1 MKRTPLY
8 GVMAEFD
15 NPTAL
20 VVAIHKARA
29 AGYRAMDAY
38 SPFPI
43 EEVSE
48 ALHIHDRLLPI
59 LVFLGGL
66 AGCIGGFALA
76 TWTSVFDYPI
86 NVGGRPFFS
95 WPSFL
100 PVTFECTVL
109 LAAGTCVLGL
119 LALNGLP
126 MPYHPVFNVPQF
138 ALATRE
144 KFFLCI
150 EATDPQFHREE
161 TRRFLETLEPLSV
174 AEVEED

>member
-1 MKRTPLY
+1 MKRAPLH
-8 GVMAEFD
+8 GIMAEFD

-20 VVAIHKARA
+20 VTAIHKARA
-29 AGYRAMDAY
+29 AGYRTMDAY
-38 SPFPI
+38 SPIPI

-48 ALHIHDRLLPI
+48 ALEIHDRVLPI
-59 LVFLGGL
+59 LVFFGGL

-76 TWTSVFDYPI
+76 TWTSVVDYPI
-86 NVGGRPFFS
+86 NVGGRPLFS
-95 WPSFL
+95 WPSFI

-109 LAAGTCVLGL
+109 VAALTTVLGL

-150 EATDPQFHREE
+150 EATDPQFERAEV
-161 TRRFLETLEPLSV
+161 RRFLESLEPLSV
-174 AEVEED
+174 AEVED

>member
-1 MKRTPLY
+1 MKRTLLH
-8 GVMAEFD
+8 GIMAEFG
-15 NPTAL
+15 NPTDL

-29 AGYRAMDAY
+29 AGYRTMDAY
-38 SPFPI
+38 SPIPV

-48 ALHIHDRLLPI
+48 ALHIHDRKLPLLV
-59 LVFLGGL
+59 LLGGI

-76 TWTSVFDYPI
+76 TWTSVYDYPI

-95 WPSFL
+95 WVSFL
-100 PVTFECTVL
+100 PVTFETTVL
-109 LAAGTCVLGL
+109 AAAATAVLGM

-150 EATDPQFHREE
+150 EATDPRFDRAEV
-161 TRRFLETLEPLSV
+161 RRFLESLEPLSV
-174 AEVEED
+174 AEVED

>member
-8 GVMAEFD
+8 GIMAEFD

-29 AGYRAMDAY
+29 AGYRSMDAY

-48 ALHIHDRLLPI
+48 ALHIHDRLLPALVLVGGI
-59 LVFLGGL
+59 L
-66 AGCIGGFALA
+66 GCVGGFALA
-76 TWTSVFDYPI
+76 TWTSAIDYPI

-109 LAAGTCVLGL
+109 VAALATVLGL
-119 LALNGLP
+119 LGLNGLP

-150 EATDPQFHREE
+150 ESADQQFHREE
-161 TRRFLETLEPLSV
+161 TRRFLESLEPLSV
-174 AEVEED
+174 AEVED

>member
-1 MKRTPLY
+1 MKRTPVY
-8 GVMAEFD
+8 GMMAEFD
-15 NPTAL
+15 TPTAL
-20 VVAIHKARA
+20 VAAIHKARA

-38 SPFPI
+38 SPIPV
-43 EEVSE
+43 EEVAE
-48 ALHIHDRLLPI
+48 ALHIHDRLLPL
-59 LVFLGGL
+59 LVLLGGI
-66 AGCIGGFALA
+66 AGGIGGFALA

-109 LAAGTCVLGL
+109 VAAATCVLGL

-150 EATDPQFHREE
+150 ESRDPQFDLQE

-174 AEVEED
+174 AEVDD

>member
-8 GVMAEFD
+8 GMMAEFD

-48 ALHIHDRLLPI
+48 ALHIHDRLLPALVLVGGI
-59 LVFLGGL
+59 L
-66 AGCIGGFALA
+66 GCIGGFALA

-95 WPSFL
+95 WPSFI
-100 PVTFECTVL
+100 PITFECTVL
-109 LAAGTCVLGL
+109 VAAATCVLGL

-150 EATDPQFHREE
+150 EATDPQFDLTE
-161 TRRFLETLEPLSV
+161 TRRFLESLEALSV
-174 AEVEED
+174 AEVED

>member
-8 GVMAEFD
+8 GLMAEFD

-29 AGYRAMDAY
+29 AGYRSMDAY
-38 SPFPI
+38 SPFPV

-48 ALHIHDRLLPI
+48 ALHIHDRKLPLLV
-59 LVFLGGL
+59 L
-66 AGCIGGFALA
+66 IGGILGCVGGFSLA
-76 TWTSVFDYPI
+76 TWTSVIDYPI

-100 PVTFECTVL
+100 PITFECTVL
-109 LAAGTCVLGL
+109 VAAATCVLGL

-150 EATDPQFHREE
+150 ESTDPQFHSEE
-161 TRRFLETLEPLSV
+161 TRRFLESLEPISV
-174 AEVEED
+174 AEVAD

>member
-1 MKRTPLY
+1 VKRTPVY
-8 GVMAEFD
+8 GMMAEFD

-20 VVAIHKARA
+20 VAAIHKARA

-38 SPFPI
+38 SPIPV
-43 EEVSE
+43 EEVSH
-48 ALHIHDRLLPI
+48 ALHIHDRLLPL
-59 LVFLGGL
+59 LVLLGGI
-66 AGCIGGFALA
+66 AGGVGGFALA

-100 PVTFECTVL
+100 PITFECTVL
-109 LAAGTCVLGL
+109 VAAATCVLGL

-150 EATDPQFHREE
+150 ESRDPQFDLQE

-174 AEVEED
+174 AEVDD

>member
-1 MKRTPLY
+1 
-8 GVMAEFD
+8 MAEFD
-15 NPTAL
+15 TPTAL

-29 AGYRAMDAY
+29 AGYRGMDAY

-43 EEVSE
+43 EEVAE

-59 LVFLGGL
+59 LVFCGGL
-66 AGCIGGFALA
+66 AGCIGGMALA
-76 TWTSVFDYPI
+76 YWTSVIAYPI

-95 WPSFL
+95 WPSFI

-109 LAAGTCVLGL
+109 LAALTTVLGM

-150 EATDPQFHREE
+150 EASDPQFDLEQ
-161 TRRFLETLEPLSV
+161 TRRFLESLEARSV
-174 AEVEED
+174 AEVKS

>member
-1 MKRTPLY
+1 MKRTLLH
-8 GVMAEFD
+8 GIMAEFG
-15 NPTAL
+15 NPTDL

-29 AGYRAMDAY
+29 AGYRTMDAY
-38 SPFPI
+38 SPIPV

-48 ALHIHDRLLPI
+48 ALHIHDRKLPLLV
-59 LVFLGGL
+59 LLGGI
-66 AGCIGGFALA
+66 AGCIGGFSLA
-76 TWTSVFDYPI
+76 TWTSVYDYPI

-95 WPSFL
+95 WVSFI
-100 PVTFECTVL
+100 PITFETTVL
-109 LAAGTCVLGL
+109 AAAATAVLGM

-150 EATDPQFHREE
+150 EATDPQFDRAEV
-161 TRRFLETLEPLSV
+161 RRFLESLEPLSV
-174 AEVEED
+174 AEVED

>member
-1 MKRTPLY
+1 MKRAALY
-8 GVMAEFD
+8 GLMAEFD
-15 NPTAL
+15 TPTAL
-20 VVAIHKARA
+20 VTAIHKARA
-29 AGYRAMDAY
+29 AGYRVMDAY

-43 EEVSE
+43 EEVAE

-59 LVFLGGL
+59 LVFFGGL

-76 TWTSVFDYPI
+76 TWTSAIDYPI

-100 PVTFECTVL
+100 PVTFETTVL
-109 LAAGTCVLGL
+109 VAALTTVLGL

-150 EATDPQFHREE
+150 EATDPQFDRQG
-161 TRRFLETLEPLSV
+161 TRRFLEQLEPQSV
-174 AEVEED
+174 AEVED

>member
-1 MKRTPLY
+1 MKRTPVY
-8 GVMAEFD
+8 GMMAEFD
-15 NPTAL
+15 SPTTL
-20 VVAIHKARA
+20 VAAIHKARA

-38 SPFPI
+38 SPIPV

-48 ALHIHDRLLPI
+48 ALHIHDRLLPM

-66 AGCIGGFALA
+66 AGGIGGFALA
-76 TWTSVFDYPI
+76 TWTSVFDYPL

-95 WPSFL
+95 WPSFI

-109 LAAGTCVLGL
+109 VAAATCVLGL

-150 EATDPQFHREE
+150 ESRDPQFDLQE

-174 AEVEED
+174 AEVPD

>member
-1 MKRTPLY
+1 MRRTPLY
-8 GVMAEFD
+8 GLMAEFD

-20 VVAIHKARA
+20 VVAINKARA
-29 AGYRAMDAY
+29 AGYRTMDAY

-48 ALHIHDRLLPI
+48 ALHIHDRQLPLLVLIGGI
-59 LVFLGGL
+59 L
-66 AGCIGGFALA
+66 GCIGGFGLA
-76 TWTSVFDYPI
+76 TWTSVIDYPI

-100 PVTFECTVL
+100 PITFETTVL
-109 LAAGTCVLGL
+109 VAAATTVLGL

-150 EATDPQFHREE
+150 EATDPQFSLEE
-161 TRRFLETLEPLSV
+161 TKRFLQSLEPLSV
-174 AEVEED
+174 AEVED

>member
-1 MKRTPLY
+1 MKRAPLY
-8 GVMAEFD
+8 GLMAEFD

-29 AGYRAMDAY
+29 AGYRSMDAY

-43 EEVSE
+43 EEVAE
-48 ALHIHDRLLPI
+48 ALHIHDRLLPM

-66 AGCIGGFALA
+66 AGCVGGFALA
-76 TWTSVFDYPI
+76 AWTSAVDYPI
-86 NVGGRPFFS
+86 NVGGRPFLS

-109 LAAGTCVLGL
+109 VAAATCVLGL

-161 TRRFLETLEPLSV
+161 TRRFLEGLEALSV
-174 AEVEED
+174 AEVED

>member
-1 MKRTPLY
+1 MKRAQLY
-8 GVMAEFD
+8 GLMAEFD
-15 NPTAL
+15 SPTAL
-20 VVAIHKARA
+20 VTAIHKARA

-43 EEVSE
+43 EEVAE

-59 LVFLGGL
+59 LVFFGGL
-66 AGCIGGFALA
+66 AGCIGGFGLA
-76 TWTSVFDYPI
+76 TWTSVIDYPI

-100 PVTFECTVL
+100 PITFETTVL
-109 LAAGTCVLGL
+109 VAALTTVLGL

-150 EATDPQFHREE
+150 EATDPQFDRQA
-161 TRRFLETLEPLSV
+161 TRRFLEELEPQSV
-174 AEVEED
+174 AEVED

>member
-1 MKRTPLY
+1 MKRVPLH
-8 GVMAEFD
+8 GIMAEFD

-20 VVAIHKARA
+20 VVAIHKTRA
-29 AGYRAMDAY
+29 AGYRVMDAY

-59 LVFLGGL
+59 LVFFGGL
-66 AGCIGGFALA
+66 AGCIGGFGLA
-76 TWTSVFDYPI
+76 TWTSMIDYPI
-86 NVGGRPFFS
+86 NVGGRPLLS

-100 PVTFECTVL
+100 PITFETCVL
-109 LAAGTCVLGL
+109 LAAVTCVLGL
-119 LALNGLP
+119 LGLNGLP

-138 ALATRE
+138 ALASRE

-150 EATDPQFHREE
+150 EATDPQFHRQE
-161 TRRFLETLEPLSV
+161 TRRFLETLAPLSV
-174 AEVEED
+174 AEVEN

>member
-1 MKRTPLY
+1 MKRSPLY
-8 GVMAEFD
+8 GIMAEFD

-20 VVAIHKARA
+20 VVAIRRARA

-66 AGCIGGFALA
+66 AGCVGGFALA
-76 TWTSVFDYPI
+76 TWTSAVDYPI
-86 NVGGRPFFS
+86 NVGGRPYFS

-100 PVTFECTVL
+100 PITFECTVL
-109 LAAGTCVLGL
+109 VAAATCVLGL

-150 EATDPQFHREE
+150 EARDPQFSRAE
-161 TRRFLETLEPLSV
+161 TRRFLESLEPLSV
-174 AEVEED
+174 AEVED

>member
-1 MKRTPLY
+1 
-8 GVMAEFD
+8 
-15 NPTAL
+15 
-20 VVAIHKARA
+20 
-29 AGYRAMDAY
+29 MDAY

-59 LVFLGGL
+59 LVFCGGVV
-66 AGCIGGFALA
+66 GCVGGMALA
-76 TWTSVFDYPI
+76 TWTSVVSYPI
-86 NVGGRPFFS
+86 NVGGRPLFS
-95 WPSFL
+95 WPSFI
-100 PVTFECTVL
+100 PITFECTVL
-109 LAAGTCVLGL
+109 LAALTTVLGL

-150 EATDPQFHREE
+150 EATDPQFDLKE
-161 TRRFLETLEPLSV
+161 TRRFLESIEPLSV
-174 AEVEED
+174 AEVAD

>member
-1 MKRTPLY
+1 VKRAALH
-8 GVMAEFD
+8 GIMAEFD
-15 NPTAL
+15 SPTAL
-20 VVAIHKARA
+20 VAAIHQARD
-29 AGYRAMDAY
+29 AGYRVMDAY
-38 SPFPI
+38 SPIPV
-43 EEVSE
+43 EEVAE

-59 LVFLGGL
+59 LVFFGGL
-66 AGCIGGFALA
+66 AGCIGGMSLA
-76 TWTSVFDYPI
+76 YWTSVIDYPI

-100 PVTFECTVL
+100 PVTFETTVL
-109 LAAGTCVLGL
+109 CAALTTVLGL

-150 EATDPQFHREE
+150 EATDPQFDLRE
-161 TRRFLETLEPLSV
+161 TRRFLEELGPLSV
-174 AEVEED
+174 AEVES

>member
-1 MKRTPLY
+1 LKRAPLH
-8 GVMAEFD
+8 GIMAEFD

-29 AGYRAMDAY
+29 AGYRVMDAY

-59 LVFLGGL
+59 LVFFGGL
-66 AGCIGGFALA
+66 AGCVGGMALA
-76 TWTSVFDYPI
+76 TWTSVIDYPI
-86 NVGGRPFFS
+86 NVGGRPLFS

-100 PVTFECTVL
+100 PITFECTVL
-109 LAAGTCVLGL
+109 LAALTTVLGL

-150 EATDPQFHREE
+150 EATDPQFDLVE
-161 TRRFLETLEPLSV
+161 TRRFLENIEALSV
-174 AEVEED
+174 AEVAD

>member
-1 MKRTPLY
+1 MKRVPLH
-8 GVMAEFD
+8 GLMAEFD
-15 NPTAL
+15 NPTDL
-20 VVAIHKARA
+20 VVAIHRARD
-29 AGYRAMDAY
+29 AGYRVMDAY

-48 ALHIHDRLLPI
+48 ALHIHDRVLPA
-59 LVFLGGL
+59 LVFFGGL
-66 AGCIGGFALA
+66 AGSVGGMGLA
-76 TWTSVFDYPI
+76 WWTSVIDYPI

-100 PVTFECTVL
+100 PITFETTVL
-109 LAAGTCVLGL
+109 VAAITTVLGL

-150 EATDPQFHREE
+150 EATDPQFDLVH
-161 TRRFLETLEPLSV
+161 TRRFLESLDALSV
-174 AEVEED
+174 AEVEG

>member
-1 MKRTPLY
+1 MKRTPVY
-8 GVMAEFD
+8 GMMAEFD
-15 NPTAL
+15 TPTAL
-20 VVAIHKARA
+20 VAAIHKARA

-38 SPFPI
+38 SPIPV
-43 EEVSE
+43 EEVAE
-48 ALHIHDRLLPI
+48 ALHIHDRLLPM

-66 AGCIGGFALA
+66 AGGIGGFALA
-76 TWTSVFDYPI
+76 TWTSVVDYPI

-109 LAAGTCVLGL
+109 VAAATCVLGL

-150 EATDPQFHREE
+150 EARDPQFDLQE

-174 AEVEED
+174 AEVED

>member
-1 MKRTPLY
+1 MRRTPLH
-8 GVMAEFD
+8 GLMAEFD
-15 NPTAL
+15 SPTAL
-20 VVAIHKARA
+20 VVAINKARA
-29 AGYRAMDAY
+29 AGYRTMDAY

-48 ALHIHDRLLPI
+48 ALHIHDRLLPL
-59 LVFLGGL
+59 LVLIGGI
-66 AGCIGGFALA
+66 AGCVGGFALA
-76 TWTSVFDYPI
+76 TWTSVYDYPL

-95 WPSFL
+95 WPSFI
-100 PVTFECTVL
+100 PITFETTVL
-109 LAAGTCVLGL
+109 VAAATTVLGL

-150 EATDPQFHREE
+150 EATDPHFRLEE
-161 TRRFLETLEPLSV
+161 TRRFLESLEPRSV
-174 AEVEED
+174 AEVEN

>member
-8 GVMAEFD
+8 GLMAEFD

-20 VVAIHKARA
+20 VVAINKARA

-48 ALHIHDRLLPI
+48 ALHIHDRQLPLLVLIGGI
-59 LVFLGGL
+59 LGCLGGF
-66 AGCIGGFALA
+66 GLA
-76 TWTSVFDYPI
+76 TWTSVIDYPI

-100 PVTFECTVL
+100 PITFETTVL
-109 LAAGTCVLGL
+109 VAAATTVLGL

-150 EATDPQFHREE
+150 EATDPQFSLEE
-161 TRRFLETLEPLSV
+161 TKRFLQSLEPLSV
-174 AEVEED
+174 AEVED